1 VQVNE
6 KDVFKSEYSEYYFN
20 NISPI
25 GLEAQEMLLN
35 WEAKDPPTI
44 ELWTMMN
51 QWVFDGFGQTYKTL
65 GIEFDLF
72 QYESQVYEIGKN
84 IILEGYDKGLF
95 DKEENGAISVDLKEK
110 FNLNE
115 GKKIL
120 LRGNGTSVY
129 MTQDV
134 GVAVTRITNFNPDKM
149 IYVVASEQ
157 DRHFKIL
164 FAIVGH
170 LLPEKS
176 NICYHLSYGMVY
188 LPTGKMKS
196 REGTVI
202 DADMLIEELQATA
215 LKMTRENWPHLSEEE
230 LTHRSLVIG
239 LAALKFFFLS
249 YTPDS
254 PITYDKNKSLQGKEE
269 EKEEEVKVVVT
280 GEEENMTDDTKK
292 KRKKKNSRFSR
303 QNRTLLTLHL
313 CKNKKHFKK
322 SKCRFKR
329 YCI

>member
-115 GKKIL
+115 GKKK
-120 LRGNGTSVY
+120 Y
-129 MTQDV
+129 
-134 GVAVTRITNFNPDKM
+134 F
-149 IYVVASEQ
+149 
-157 DRHFKIL
+157 
-164 FAIVGH
+164 
-170 LLPEKS
+170 
-176 NICYHLSYGMVY
+176 
-188 LPTGKMKS
+188 
-196 REGTVI
+196 
-202 DADMLIEELQATA
+202 
-215 LKMTRENWPHLSEEE
+215 
-230 LTHRSLVIG
+230 
-239 LAALKFFFLS
+239 
-249 YTPDS
+249 
-254 PITYDKNKSLQGKEE
+254 
-269 EKEEEVKVVVT
+269 
-280 GEEENMTDDTKK
+280 
-292 KRKKKNSRFSR
+292 
-303 QNRTLLTLHL
+303 
-313 CKNKKHFKK
+313 
-322 SKCRFKR
+322 
-329 YCI
+329 